1 MTFQFVYRVVV
12 IVLTNPV
19 STAITRRVISTVNIV
34 RIGLATKYY
43 MIIKRKLLQNLIQKK
58 KNYK

>member
-43 MIIKRKLLQNLIQKK
+43 MIIKRKLLQNLI
-58 KNYK
+58 